1 MTQDRKINK
10 KIGLVSAGL
19 ATVAL
24 AGSVWLA
31 SGSGVVGQT
40 PKPQDVAPVP
50 TPTPA
55 GVQIAPVVPTG
66 PTATGDVAALRARFA
81 QLQTTLQKTP
91 TSAEEQLA
99 QQQAIVEMTR
109 LQSQIQQLEAA
120 SGNFSAYR
128 QARDAQLA
136 QSGQTGAAPIPG
148 GASSVDPTLAGANGV
163 GGGLPDATRQDI
175 LNASGLNGGIPGQI
189 GGGFATSPEER
200 AMLIEQR
207 DGLMRQYR
215 QLQQTLRA
223 LQPGDEALAENL
235 KEEQKTLLS
244 QLKEIDSRLVVVAP
258 GSPAPTTAAPI
269 APTIPNPAATTFPNP
284 AAPDSGL
291 VNPWQPPAN
300 STLPIPGQAPND
312 VLERM
317 EKAQQAAQ
325 LLREAGLLQLAGHV
339 VNEIPRMSN
348 PGFTETTL
356 VAGSWAESAGMSE
369 EANNPFHM
377 VSPKDIEG
385 INSSINALK
394 ARIDALDKTLSDV
407 DTQLKLLTRQQVS
420 GYVTQPQAPNV
431 QTPDAEPTAPE
442 APANDETPVEE
453 SAPLSTRSVPDDDLL
468 MSFAQTR
475 DASASDRTVSVGDL
489 EFLPIDSNDAN

>member
-1 MTQDRKINK
+1 MTRNKKINK
-10 KIGLVSAGL
+10 RYGLVSAGL

-31 SGSGVVGQT
+31 TEKGVVGQT
-40 PKPQDVAPVP
+40 PAPQNAAPAP
-50 TPTPA
+50 ATP
-55 GVQIAPVVPTG
+55 GVQIAPTG

-81 QLQTTLQKTP
+81 QLQASLQKTP

-99 QQQAIVEMTR
+99 QQQAIMEMTR

-136 QSGQTGAAPIPG
+136 QSGLTGSAPIAAGAPG
-148 GASSVDPTLAGANGV
+148 IDSPLVGANGV
-163 GGGLPDATRQDI
+163 GAGLPGATRQDI
-175 LNASGLNGGIPGQI
+175 LNESGLGVGANQV
-189 GGGFATSPEER
+189 GGGVALSPDEA
-200 AMLIEQR
+200 AMLREQKE
-207 DGLMRQYR
+207 GLTRQYR

-223 LQPGDEALAENL
+223 LQPGDAALAESL
-235 KEEQKTLLS
+235 RQEQETLLS
-244 QLKEIDSRLVVVAP
+244 QLKDIDARLVGAPAPVAP
-258 GSPAPTTAAPI
+258 VAPTL
-269 APTIPNPAATTFPNP
+269 PNP
-284 AAPDSGL
+284 AAPESGL
-291 VNPWQPPAN
+291 VSPWQPPAG
-300 STLPIPGQAPND
+300 STLPIPGQATND

-385 INSSINALK
+385 INNSINALK
-394 ARIDALDKTLSDV
+394 ARVDALGQTLSDV
-407 DTQLKLLTRQQVS
+407 DAQLKLLTRQQVS
-420 GYVTQPQAPNV
+420 GYVTQPPV
-431 QTPDAEPTAPE
+431 PDAQVPDAIQAEPE
-442 APANDETPVEE
+442 EPASDGAPVEE
-453 SAPLSTRSVPDDDLL
+453 GAPLSTRSIP
-468 MSFAQTR
+468 
-475 DASASDRTVSVGDL
+475 VGDL
-489 EFLPIDSNDAN
+489 EFAQVGSDDGNY